1 MNKYK
6 LTKGLLA
13 LALLAVPMIS
23 CTDSVMDDINV
34 DKNHA
39 QDVQAK
45 FIVTDLITS
54 TAFSTVGGDF
64 STYASVYIEQEAG
77 IIISYS
83 MPRLEMVNHLRQ
95 ILITMYGLLPT
106 RT

>member
-1 MNKYK
+1 MLNSKMITHMNKYK
-6 LTKGLLA
+6 LTHGLLA

-45 FIVTDLITS
+45 FIVTDFYRI
-54 TAFSTVGGDF
+54 
-64 STYASVYIEQEAG
+64 QH
-77 IIISYS
+77 
-83 MPRLEMVNHLRQ
+83 RRRQ
-95 ILITMYGLLPT
+95 FLYLCICIY
-106 RT
+106 

>member
-6 LTKGLLA
+6 LTHGLLA

-39 QDVQAK
+39 QDVHC
-45 FIVTDLITS
+45 LLYTS
-54 TAFSTVGGDF
+54 DAAD
-64 STYASVYIEQEAG
+64 E
-77 IIISYS
+77 
-83 MPRLEMVNHLRQ
+83 
-95 ILITMYGLLPT
+95 
-106 RT
+106 

>member
-6 LTKGLLA
+6 LTHGLLA

-54 TAFSTVGGDF
+54 TAFSTGSNCSPAISCAI
-64 STYASVYIEQEAG
+64 STALSFPNR
-77 IIISYS
+77 S
-83 MPRLEMVNHLRQ
+83 
-95 ILITMYGLLPT
+95 
-106 RT
+106 

>member
-6 LTKGLLA
+6 LTHGLLA

-64 STYASVYIEQEAG
+64 STYILSKKQVF
-77 IIISYS
+77 IISYS
-83 MPRLEMVNHLRQ
+83 MPRLEMENHLQQ
-95 ILITMYGLLPT
+95 ILITMYGLLPIPT
-106 RT
+106 

>member
-6 LTKGLLA
+6 LTQGLLA

-77 IIISYS
+77 YS
-83 MPRLEMVNHLRQ
+83 MPRLEMENHLQQ
-95 ILITMYGLLPT
+95 ILITMYGLLPIPT
-106 RT
+106 